1 MYAYAWVS
9 SGLYSIESAFSRNR
23 MNVRTREDLEI
34 NMFFLV
40 FNFSGVN
47 IVTSLYQGMYLK
59 NQVFLN
65 NIIQ

>member
-34 NMFFLV
+34 NKFFLV

-47 IVTSLYQGMYLK
+47 IVTSLYQGMY
-59 NQVFLN
+59 
-65 NIIQ
+65 